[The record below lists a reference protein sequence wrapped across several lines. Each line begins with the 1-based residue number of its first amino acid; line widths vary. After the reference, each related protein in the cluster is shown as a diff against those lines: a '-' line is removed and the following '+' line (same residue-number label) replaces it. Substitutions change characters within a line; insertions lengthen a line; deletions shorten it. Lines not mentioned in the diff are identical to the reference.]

1 MNKNDKKA
9 IFIGECMIELNG
21 DISSLGT
28 LNSNMQVN
36 FGGDTYNSAVYF
48 NRLTDHKTNTF
59 YCTALSNDNFSK
71 KMILRFKNEELN
83 CKYIRTDGTTPP
95 GLYSIEID
103 ERGERSFS
111 YWRNQSPSKK
121 IFTGDKINLQIPE
134 PKEAS
139 LKPYDFKLEIVYE
152 DDDLLVINKPAGII
166 MHPGAGNYDE
176 TIVNALMHY
185 NKDSLSTIGDEL
197 RPGIVHRIDKDTS
210 GLIVIAKNNTTHENL
225 SHQFSE
231 HTITRVY
238 QLLIW
243 GKLRPS
249 SGKIDTFITRSS
261 KNRQMME
268 VSSSKGKRAIT
279 NYKTI
284 EIFEN
289 DKTPTLSLV
298 ECRLETGRT
307 HQIRVHMTHMGN
319 SIMGD
324 GKYKKKYKKLK
335 NIDASLENLIYKLDR
350 QFLHAQTLGFIHPK
364 TNDEMTFTSI
374 LPQELENILV
384 LLRNTDK

>member
-1 MNKNDKKA
+1 MEKNINLIVEEDENNLRLDVLINKREESISRTRIKNLILKKKLK
-9 IFIGECMIELNG
+9 LN
-21 DISSLGT
+21 
-28 LNSNMQVN
+28 
-36 FGGDTYNSAVYF
+36 
-48 NRLTDHKTNTF
+48 
-59 YCTALSNDNFSK
+59 
-71 KMILRFKNEELN
+71 
-83 CKYIRTDGTTPP
+83 
-95 GLYSIEID
+95 
-103 ERGERSFS
+103 
-111 YWRNQSPSKK
+111 NQIINSPSKK
-121 IFTGDKINLQIPE
+121 VSAGDTINLQIPN
-134 PKEAS
+134 PKKAS
-139 LKPYDFKLEIVYE
+139 LKPYDFKLEIIYE
-152 DDDLLVINKPAGII
+152 DNDLLVINKPAGII

-176 TIVNALMHY
+176 TIVNALVNY
-185 NKDSLSTIGDEL
+185 DKNSLSTIGDEL

-210 GLIVIAKNNTTHENL
+210 GLIVIAKNNETHESL

-231 HTITRVY
+231 HSITRIY
-238 QLLIW
+238 KLLIW

-268 VSSSKGKRAIT
+268 VSNSKGKRAIT

-284 EIFEN
+284 EVFEN
-289 DKTPTLSLV
+289 EKTPTLSLV

-335 NIDASLENLIYKLDR
+335 NIDTNLEGLIYKLDR

-364 TNDEMTFTSI
+364 TNEEMIFTSI
-374 LPQELENILV
+374 LPQELEKIIT
-384 LLRNTDK
+384 LLRNTSK

>member
-1 MNKNDKKA
+1 MKKNINLIVKENQNNLRLDVFINK
-9 IFIGECMIELNG
+9 
-21 DISSLGT
+21 
-28 LNSNMQVN
+28 
-36 FGGDTYNSAVYF
+36 
-48 NRLTDHKTNTF
+48 R
-59 YCTALSNDNFSK
+59 
-71 KMILRFKNEELN
+71 EEL
-83 CKYIRTDGTTPP
+83 ISRTRIKNLILKEKLRLND
-95 GLYSIEID
+95 LIIID
-103 ERGERSFS
+103 
-111 YWRNQSPSKK
+111 PSKK
-121 IFTGDKINLQIPE
+121 VSTGDEINLEISK

-139 LKPYDFKLEIVYE
+139 LKPYKLKLDIIYE
-152 DDDLLVINKPAGII
+152 DDDLLIINKPAGII
-166 MHPGAGNYDE
+166 MHPGAGNYDK
-176 TIVNALMHY
+176 TIVNALIHY

-210 GLIVIAKNNTTHENL
+210 GLVVIAKNNEVHENL
-225 SHQFSE
+225 SRQFSE
-231 HTITRVY
+231 HSITRVY

-268 VSSSKGKRAIT
+268 VSISKGKRAIT

-284 EIFEN
+284 EVFEN

-307 HQIRVHMTHMGN
+307 HQIRVHMTHLGN

-335 NIDASLENLIYKLDR
+335 NIDTNLENLIYKLDR
-350 QFLHAQTLGFIHPK
+350 QFLHAKTLGFIHPR
-364 TNDEMTFTSI
+364 TSEEMVFSSI
-374 LPQELENILV
+374 LPQELEKILE
-384 LLRNTDK
+384 LLRNTSK